1 MNLREQLE
9 RQSGRLLIIFWSN
22 VMSKNKKSK
31 KKRCEYCDKP
41 TTVKYDD
48 EYCCHS
54 CHNEIE
60 RQNTYQILESI
71 GVPFG
76 MDGDPVGIWSDD

>member
-1 MNLREQLE
+1 
-9 RQSGRLLIIFWSN
+9 
-22 VMSKNKKSK
+22 MSKNKKSK
-31 KKRCEYCDKP
+31 KKNQTRCEYCGKP

-60 RQNTYQILESI
+60 TQNAYEI
-71 GVPFG
+71 
-76 MDGDPVGIWSDD
+76 VGIWSDD